1 MKWIKFWI
9 LVSFLTLLPAKS
21 FAQTDPR
28 QFDVAGIKLGMTV
41 DEVKKILKAMPDGG
55 WIEADSF
62 TTENMAVSGR
72 TMDFCVS
79 QFVEKINMME
89 RTGSFKIPEPAC
101 YGSFSYSYQSG
112 PVNRRISIN
121 VMFTEDFQKRPGTSV
136 VYSVTFSQ
144 EHDDWQGIQQ
154 RLLQKYGNPT
164 FCYGYA
170 PKQCSFELRNESFV
184 WVPAG
189 SNITSQAGIPAIS
202 DRFRMLE
209 ALQGVHSR
217 QVTIRLSDFPF
228 LNANGQARTKYLD
241 SVTRNARPQ
250 SKPVF

>member
-1 MKWIKFWI
+1 MKWIKFLI
-9 LVSFLTLLPAKS
+9 LVSFLTLLPANS

-28 QFDVAGIKLGMTV
+28 QFDVAGIKLGMTA
-41 DEVKKILKAMPDGG
+41 DEVKKILKAMPGGG
-55 WIEADSF
+55 WIEGGGS
-62 TTENMAVSGR
+62 TTENMASSVQ
-72 TMDFCVS
+72 TMEFCVS

-89 RTGSFKIPEPAC
+89 RTGSFMEPKPAC
-101 YGSFSYSYQSG
+101 YGSLSYSYSAG
-112 PVNRRISIN
+112 PVNRRISIF
-121 VMFTEDFQKRPGTSV
+121 VLFTEDFQKRPGTSV
-136 VYSVTFSQ
+136 VWQVQFSQ
-144 EHDDWQGIQQ
+144 EHDDWKGIQQ

-170 PKQCSFELRNESFV
+170 PKQCSFELRNERFV

-189 SNITSQAGIPAIS
+189 SNITSQIGISTIS
-202 DRFRMLE
+202 DRFRV
-209 ALQGVHSR
+209 LQASEGGHSR
-217 QVTIRLSDFPF
+217 EVSITLSDAPF